1 MTIPEL
7 YDLLCDEAFQDPA
20 TGDLFFRAYMYIYKP
35 EKEYYIREQIADIK
49 KRLIRPNTFVNVLV
63 INLFEE
69 FKSYLESREFGKGNL
84 LKELMEREASDCAT
98 VEQTLKREANNKNFF
113 AWVNDKIQQHLRGV
127 DSFKKSY
134 VFVQGFGEI
143 YPYLR
148 ASKFLSNFE
157 KYISGSTY
165 KIIMFYPGSAKNYYS
180 MFNLLN
186 DENPYR
192 AIKLINPDD
201 QDIETKN

>member
-20 TGDLFFRAYMYIYKP
+20 TGNLFFPAYMYVYKP
-35 EKEYYIREQIADIK
+35 ETEYYIREQIADIK
-49 KRLIRPNTFVNVLV
+49 KRLIRPNTFIDVLV

-69 FKSYLESREFGKGNL
+69 FRLYLETREFGNNNL
-84 LKELMEREASDCAT
+84 LNVLMEKEMSDAQT
-98 VEQTLKREANNKNFF
+98 VEQTLKREANSANFYK
-113 AWVNDKIQQHLRGV
+113 WGNDKIQTHLQSV
-127 DSFKKSY
+127 DNFKKSY
-134 VFVQGFGEI
+134 VFVHGFGEI
-143 YPYLR
+143 YPWLR

-157 KYISGSTY
+157 KYISGY
-165 KIIMFYPGSAKNYYS
+165 KIIMFYPGSAKEYYS

-201 QDIETKN
+201 QK

>member
-7 YDLLCDEAFQDPA
+7 YDLLSDEAFQDPA
-20 TGDLFFRAYMYIYKP
+20 TGNLFFPAYMYVYKP
-35 EKEYYIREQIADIK
+35 ETEYYIREQIADIK
-49 KRLIRPNTFVNVLV
+49 KRLIRPNTFIDVLV

-69 FKSYLESREFGKGNL
+69 FRLYLETREFGNNNL
-84 LKELMEREASDCAT
+84 LNVLMEKEASDAQT
-98 VEQTLKREANNKNFF
+98 VEQTLKREANSANFYK
-113 AWVNDKIQQHLRGV
+113 WVNDKICNHLQNV
-127 DSFKKSY
+127 DNFKKSY

-143 YPYLR
+143 YPWLR

-157 KYISGSTY
+157 KYISGY
-165 KIIMFYPGSAKNYYS
+165 KIIMFYPGSAKEYYS

-201 QDIETKN
+201 QK